1 MYTHLVISY
10 FQTNPLLA
18 ARQSGQPTALLSPDL
33 GLTHAEVRLTS
44 SHVELTD
51 GRQIAWDQI
60 EAVNAT
66 PTACFMLEDGTLRK
80 LQLFSEVTNRF
91 CSLLPTSASP
101 ALLVAGFPMH
111 RIKGTDPHRDTL
123 SKIQAVAP
131 VTGRVLDTATGL
143 GYTAI
148 QAARTAGKVI
158 TVELDPAVLA
168 LARQN
173 PWSQDLFDSPRI
185 AQKVGDTA
193 EVIQE
198 FEAAS
203 FDRIVHDPPTLSL
216 AGDLY
221 SGEFYVEL
229 YRVLRRGGRLY
240 HYLGDPS
247 SHLGQRTGK
256 GVHRRLLEAGFSRIR
271 PARAAYGLVA
281 HK

>member
-1 MYTHLVISY
+1 MTTTLVLSY
-10 FQTNPLLA
+10 LQTNPLLA
-18 ARQSGQPTALLSPDL
+18 ARLSGQPTAMLSSDL
-33 GLTHAEVRLTS
+33 GLTQSEVRLSS
-44 SHVELTD
+44 SHVEFTD
-51 GRQIAWDQI
+51 GRQVSWDQI
-60 EAVNAT
+60 EEVNAT
-66 PTACFMLEDGTLRK
+66 PAVCFMLEGGHLRK

-111 RIKGTDPHRDTL
+111 RIKGTDPQRDTL
-123 SKIQAVAP
+123 TKIQAIAP
-131 VTGRVLDTATGL
+131 VTGHVLDTATGL

-148 QAARTAGKVI
+148 LAAHSAGAVI
-158 TVELDPAVLA
+158 TVELDPAVLV

-173 PWSQDLFDSPRI
+173 PWSQALFDNPRI
-185 AQKVGDTA
+185 VQRVGDTA

-198 FEAAS
+198 FEAGS

-229 YRVLRRGGRLY
+229 CRVLRKGGRLY

-256 GVHRRLLEAGFSRIR
+256 GVRRRLLEAGFGRIR
-271 PARAAYGLVA
+271 PAHAAFGLVA
-281 HK
+281 YK